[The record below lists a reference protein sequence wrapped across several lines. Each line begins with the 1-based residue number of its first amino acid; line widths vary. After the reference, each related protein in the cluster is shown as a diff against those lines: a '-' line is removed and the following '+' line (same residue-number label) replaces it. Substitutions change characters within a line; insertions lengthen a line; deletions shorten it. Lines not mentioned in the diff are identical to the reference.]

1 MHLVDSCIFAVL
13 KAMKSPVDLN
23 LKGWQ
28 FAVLLVLS
36 FIWGTSFILMK
47 RGLETFSPL
56 QLAALRVTIA
66 FAVVSPLAIRNIRLL
81 NRKNLFSLLI
91 AGYLGIGFPAILF
104 STAQKHIDSSLAGVL
119 NSLTPLFTLIF
130 GMVLYRNTYRLYN
143 LLGVFIGFI
152 GASTLILG
160 TTGYNPGDIN
170 IYALLVML
178 ATAFYGI
185 NVNEIKNKLAH
196 LNGLE
201 VTSLAFL
208 TIVPVAITYLLF
220 SDFSAA
226 RANPLFW
233 RSLLAVAA
241 LAVFGSALAV
251 ILFNYFLHYTTAVF
265 ASSVT
270 YIIPVFAILWG
281 LFDGERLGWDE
292 IVPILIILIGIWLVN
307 RNGNQ
312 KNEL

>member
-13 KAMKSPVDLN
+13 KDMKNPVDLN
-23 LKGWQ
+23 AKVWQ
-28 FAVLLVLS
+28 FTVLLLLS

-56 QLAALRVTIA
+56 QLAALRITIA
-66 FAVVSPLAIRNIRLL
+66 FVVVSPIAFRNLRLL
-81 NRKNLFSLLI
+81 NRENIRSLLI

-130 GMVLYRNTYRLYN
+130 GMVLYRNTYKLYN
-143 LLGVFIGFI
+143 LLGVLIGFI

-160 TTGYNPGDIN
+160 TTGFNLGTIN
-170 IYALLVML
+170 VYALLVML

-185 NVNEIKNKLAH
+185 NVNEVKNKLAN
-196 LNGLE
+196 LNGLQI
-201 VTSLAFL
+201 TSLAFL
-208 TIVPVAITYLLF
+208 TVVPVAITYLLF
-220 SDFSAA
+220 SDFSVA
-226 RANPLFW
+226 RANPLFL
-233 RSLLAVAA
+233 RSLLAIAA

-251 ILFNYFLHYTTAVF
+251 IIFNYFLHYTSAVF

-281 LFDGERLGWDE
+281 LFDGEKLGLKE
-292 IVPILIILIGIWLVN
+292 IIPVIIILIGIWLVN
-307 RNGNQ
+307 RNGKQN
-312 KNEL
+312 NNS

>member
-1 MHLVDSCIFAVL
+1 MGNLLHTDEAGSGDILPASTGCPAHYHCVRGCI
-13 KAMKSPVDLN
+13 
-23 LKGWQ
+23 
-28 FAVLLVLS
+28 
-36 FIWGTSFILMK
+36 
-47 RGLETFSPL
+47 
-56 QLAALRVTIA
+56 
-66 FAVVSPLAIRNIRLL
+66 PLAFRYLRLL
-81 NRKNLFSLLI
+81 NRENLFSLLI

-119 NSLTPLFTLIF
+119 NSLTPLFTLVF
-130 GMVLYRNTYRLYN
+130 GMALYRNTYRLYN

-152 GASTLILG
+152 GASTLILS
-160 TTGYNPGDIN
+160 TTGFKLGTIN

-185 NVNEIKNKLAH
+185 NVNEVKNRLGN
-196 LNGLE
+196 LNGLQ

-208 TIVPVAITYLLF
+208 TIAPIAICYLLF
-220 SDFSAA
+220 SDFSVA

-233 RSLLAVAA
+233 RSLFSIGA

-281 LFDGERLGWDE
+281 LFDGEKLSWAE
-292 IVPILIILIGIWLVN
+292 ILAVFIILLGIWLVN
-307 RNGNQ
+307 RSDN
-312 KNEL
+312 KTTSHDEP

>member
-1 MHLVDSCIFAVL
+1 
-13 KAMKSPVDLN
+13 MKNPVDLN
-23 LKGWQ
+23 EKVWQ
-28 FAVLLVLS
+28 YAVLLLLS

-56 QLAALRVTIA
+56 QLAALRITIA
-66 FAVVSPLAIRNIRLL
+66 FVVVSPIAFRNLRLL
-81 NRKNLFSLLI
+81 NRENLFSLFI

-130 GMVLYRNTYRLYN
+130 GMVLYRNTYRLFN
-143 LLGVFIGFI
+143 LLGVFLGFI
-152 GASTLILG
+152 GASALILG
-160 TTGYNPGDIN
+160 TSGFKLGTIN
-170 IYALLVML
+170 IYALLIML

-185 NVNEIKNKLAH
+185 NVNEVKNKLAN
-196 LNGLE
+196 LNGLQ

-220 SDFSAA
+220 SDFSVA

-233 RSLLAVAA
+233 RSLLSIAA

-251 ILFNYFLHYTTAVF
+251 IIFNYFLHYTSAVF

-281 LFDGERLGWDE
+281 IFDGENPGIEE
-292 IVPILIILIGIWLVN
+292 IIPVCLILVGIWLVN
-307 RNGNQ
+307 RNDKQN
-312 KNEL
+312 NNS